1 MNLLQEDGFLISSS
15 RKKRDIFL
23 GRGDKMGKMVKKK
36 VRFLGIL
43 DQKNW
48 EFEHVEVYEC
58 LREYGR
64 ADFEEKI
71 RAKFY

>member
-1 MNLLQEDGFLISSS
+1 M
-15 RKKRDIFL
+15 
-23 GRGDKMGKMVKKK
+23 
-36 VRFLGIL
+36 RFLGIL